1 MEFLKDKKY
10 NILLG
15 GPKIQILLV
24 KLPFKNTAKKK
35 KKKIIHQYSIRQ
47 TIKTRKHNILRA
59 KKELEVKIQRSY
71 AVPVEKD

>member
-10 NILLG
+10 NILLC

-35 KKKIIHQYSIRQ
+35 KIHTSLFQFDKQ
-47 TIKTRKHNILRA
+47 QKTRKHNILRA

>member
-35 KKKIIHQYSIRQ
+35 KKKNHTSIFNSTNNKNKKTQ
-47 TIKTRKHNILRA
+47 HIKSKKGTRS
-59 KKELEVKIQRSY
+59 EDSEVICS
-71 AVPVEKD
+71 AS

>member
-35 KKKIIHQYSIRQ
+35 KKKNHTSLFQFDKQ
-47 TIKTRKHNILRA
+47 
-59 KKELEVKIQRSY
+59 
-71 AVPVEKD
+71 

>member
-35 KKKIIHQYSIRQ
+35 KKSYIIISIRQ
-47 TIKTRKHNILRA
+47 TTKTRKHNILRA

>member
-1 MEFLKDKKY
+1 MCTVFFAYPVK
-10 NILLG
+10 NIN
-15 GPKIQILLV
+15 KMI
-24 KLPFKNTAKKK
+24 KLSKKKK